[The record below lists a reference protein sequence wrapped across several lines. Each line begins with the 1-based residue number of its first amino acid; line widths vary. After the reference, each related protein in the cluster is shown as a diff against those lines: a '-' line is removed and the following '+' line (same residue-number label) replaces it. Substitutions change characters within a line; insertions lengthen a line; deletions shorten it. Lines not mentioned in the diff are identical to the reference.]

1 MLKQDLFYKE
11 EKTLELA
18 KNTLKSYADLTKEK
32 HDYERLIKE
41 YEELLSQTRVLS
53 KVGDRLHK
61 KINKTNELVKEKN
74 KRLEETLELL
84 LTEKAG
90 RQAILI
96 TFIFFL
102 IIFILT
108 EVFLDP
114 VVEKWAHQTFPNR
127 NSIEVIF
134 GLGIKIIIALLLRP
148 IEFFVEKVLIK
159 KARMK
164 QLKQLLP

>member
-114 VVEKWAHQTFPNR
+114 VVEKWAYQTFPNR